1 MYMNNKLSNI
11 TPCKSNAY
19 ILFSTNSDE
28 RTRTWTRTES
38 SGRLFCCDGSN
49 CLKSNI
55 IQARLKYKVL
65 QHQSSNNGPGVDTTT
80 EKNQLGRI
88 CDKTSKSTVRIR
100 NILYRIDTRIANV
113 LNQMITNGKLLQSI
127 TLVELQN
134 VIAQIRKNLNL
145 PSTDQAVL
153 YKNVPLS
160 QYKPR
165 YTYFTGVD
173 KRSDVNKI
181 PVDFDIPYKTGIIFP
196 QLPSNYSGAIQQIIN
211 KIYSAYFPTFNLSL
225 KNSQFI
231 YVVRNDTCSFTG
243 ILDELF
249 PAQNKEEEITSA
261 SLWGTNILTSNSIN
275 LFLREN
281 IKTFE
286 PVLTSILPGS
296 SKMQGGKYD
305 SKFGILFNLKT
316 FVANFTEP
324 LKQYFITLHPSY
336 SSLQINL
343 LVSNVVN
350 VITTLYQQNS
360 QMLFI
365 PLQTQIDLIE
375 SVNYPPNLGV
385 TFPLSN
391 DGLFNQQQISIF
403 QQKYKNINKNY

>member
-1 MYMNNKLSNI
+1 
-11 TPCKSNAY
+11 
-19 ILFSTNSDE
+19 
-28 RTRTWTRTES
+28 
-38 SGRLFCCDGSN
+38 
-49 CLKSNI
+49 
-55 IQARLKYKVL
+55 
-65 QHQSSNNGPGVDTTT
+65 
-80 EKNQLGRI
+80 
-88 CDKTSKSTVRIR
+88 
-100 NILYRIDTRIANV
+100 
-113 LNQMITNGKLLQSI
+113 
-127 TLVELQN
+127 
-134 VIAQIRKNLNL
+134 
-145 PSTDQAVL
+145 
-153 YKNVPLS
+153 
-160 QYKPR
+160 
-165 YTYFTGVD
+165 
-173 KRSDVNKI
+173 
-181 PVDFDIPYKTGIIFP
+181 
-196 QLPSNYSGAIQQIIN
+196 
-211 KIYSAYFPTFNLSL
+211 
-225 KNSQFI
+225 
-231 YVVRNDTCSFTG
+231 
-243 ILDELF
+243 
-249 PAQNKEEEITSA
+249 
-261 SLWGTNILTSNSIN
+261 